1 MSVGA
6 TWTVAVVLVMALSLF
21 ALDASQRGFE
31 GPLRYLVTITV
42 MVVPFFWIRRR
53 PLAALGVLLGI
64 TVLLSALAGRAGIV
78 SDFRYAQFLI
88 QDLAVGV
95 IAATQRNRVTI
106 AATVS
111 AFLVQVTIL
120 LIDPINNVAAT
131 TAALMGLA
139 VFAAALVGNSVRL
152 RRINLEAL
160 QARAAADAVTAE
172 RLRIAREVHDMVAH
186 SIAVIAIQAGVG
198 RRVMGTQPEEAAK
211 ALDIIEVTGRET
223 LAGLRRTLG
232 ALREGTAPLDPPPGL
247 ADLDRLASSTLHAGV
262 RMDIEWRGHKRAV
275 PEDIDL
281 SAYRII
287 QEAVSN
293 VVRHAGTTE
302 CRVVVDYRHSEL
314 AVKIEDDGR
323 GYADAPA
330 GFGIVGMR
338 ERTDLLGGTF
348 SAAQRPEGGFRVIAV
363 LPTPAPVAAA

>member
-1 MSVGA
+1 VS
-6 TWTVAVVLVMALSLF
+6 TV
-21 ALDASQRGFE
+21 
-31 GPLRYLVTITV
+31 
-42 MVVPFFWIRRR
+42 
-53 PLAALGVLLGI
+53 
-64 TVLLSALAGRAGIV
+64 
-78 SDFRYAQFLI
+78 
-88 QDLAVGV
+88 
-95 IAATQRNRVTI
+95 
-106 AATVS
+106 
-111 AFLVQVTIL
+111 LVQVTTL
-120 LIDPINNVAAT
+120 VVDPINNVATT

-139 VFAAALVGNSVRL
+139 VFAAALVGNSIRL

-160 QARAAADAVTAE
+160 QARAAVDAVTAE

-211 ALDIIEVTGRET
+211 ALDTIEVTSRET

-262 RMDIEWRGHKRAV
+262 RMDIEWRGHRRAV

-314 AVKIEDDGR
+314 AVKIEDGGR

-348 SAAQRPEGGFRVIAV
+348 SAAQRPEGGFRVIAI
-363 LPTPAPVAAA
+363 LPTPAVTPTPLAAA